1 MGSSLVV
8 VSRNTN
14 ISIFWRWSNRSKMI
28 LGWSSL
34 MIRPE

>member
-14 ISIFWRWSNRSKMI
+14 ISIFWRWSNRSKM
-28 LGWSSL
+28 
-34 MIRPE
+34 